1 MADNQRDTK
10 PPVPDV
16 EVDHQRWPAIRLI
29 TLVVVII
36 SIYLIIDS
44 TGLLQS
50 ANTQAIREMVSHT
63 GLWGVLLY
71 FCLFSI
77 GQLLHIPGVIF
88 VVAAALAFGN
98 GLGLFYAMVGA
109 AIAMSVVFVVVRVI
123 GGTPLSNPSSQWVR
137 RAVTR
142 LDTQPFKSIL
152 LMRLFF
158 STGPWLNYV
167 LAMSTVS
174 YSHYI
179 SASVLGIIPQV
190 VVTIFLVDLAVLK

>member
-1 MADNQRDTK
+1 
-10 PPVPDV
+10 
-16 EVDHQRWPAIRLI
+16 
-29 TLVVVII
+29 
-36 SIYLIIDS
+36 
-44 TGLLQS
+44 
-50 ANTQAIREMVSHT
+50 MVSHS
-63 GLWGVLLY
+63 GLLGVLLY

-77 GQLLHIPGVIF
+77 GQLLHVPGVIF

-98 GLGLFYAMVGA
+98 ALGLFYAMVGA
-109 AIAMSVVFVVVRVI
+109 AIAISVVFFVVRVI

-142 LDTQPFKSIL
+142 LDTQPFRSIF
-152 LMRLFF
+152 LMRLVF

-179 SASVLGIIPQV
+179 TASILGIIPQV
-190 VVTIFLVDLAVLK
+190 VVTIFLVDLTLLTI